1 MKNKMFTIVLIF
13 VLFTGFGVFLFP
25 NETNRQ
31 KIDQWLV
38 LGPAKIP
45 GFETELLKNEDDILK
60 FNHIPVQE
68 LEPVRGRKVTWT
80 GSKTFTWQ
88 RFKNLQFNTAES
100 QVFYLAT
107 FLEPLRWLQTKLV
120 IDNTELKVST
130 FLDGNFIQTMES
142 KNEISASLDL
152 AHEKHL
158 LILKVVV
165 PEGIRIRFN
174 SFLENKKP
182 FKSDRIKLS
191 LTPNHKVDTK
201 NILNVKNVREINIS
215 PDGKQVAV
223 SLSQTEKETG
233 EALKWVEILNTAT
246 GRILFS
252 SRNFSELSNLKWL
265 NHSHGFTYT
274 ITKEE
279 ETSVFKYN
287 LMNNRQQSIIKSIKN
302 FSSYWWANDNSF
314 LIFSTFHAEENKKE
328 YKYIK
333 EIPDRSEF
341 PENSY
346 SMFIL
351 YPAGSGTHR
360 KGSVTHKIS
369 NEMQNFRTAVISPD
383 SRKVL
388 LVREESDYKN
398 RPYIKNCVYLF
409 DLKSLSINKLLESNV
424 IHTFTWA
431 PDSRRLLLLGGPS
444 AFDGKGINLKK
455 GKIPNEYD
463 TQAYI
468 YDLKTKKVDA
478 ISKNFFPSIGS
489 ASWSSSHNNIYF
501 TATDRSY
508 VPIFKYSLGKKS
520 FRKMNTMVDVAR
532 RVDFARLKNT
542 AVFWGSGVTSPHRLY
557 KLNLS
562 TNRVSIL
569 KDYNRE
575 AFQYVSFGRY
585 ENWNYK
591 TGDGKTIMGRIYY
604 PVDFYKNKKYPCI
617 VYYYGGTSPVT
628 RDFGGR
634 YPKNW
639 YAANGYIV
647 YVLQPTGATGFG
659 QDASA
664 VHVNDW
670 GEVTSDEIIAAVKE
684 LTRTHP
690 FIDPARLG
698 AMGASYGGFL
708 TQYLAAKTGIF
719 AAYISHAGIS
729 SLSSYW
735 GVGDWGYTYSGYA
748 TANSFPWNR
757 KDIYVG
763 HSPLF
768 MADRIEKPILLLHG
782 DTDNNVPP
790 GESYQM
796 FAALKLLGKEVA
808 LITFPGQRHFILEY
822 KKRLRWMR
830 SIIAW
835 WDKYLKNQPEHWDH
849 MYKK

>member
-1 MKNKMFTIVLIF
+1 
-13 VLFTGFGVFLFP
+13 
-25 NETNRQ
+25 
-31 KIDQWLV
+31 
-38 LGPAKIP
+38 
-45 GFETELLKNEDDILK
+45 
-60 FNHIPVQE
+60 
-68 LEPVRGRKVTWT
+68 
-80 GSKTFTWQ
+80 
-88 RFKNLQFNTAES
+88 
-100 QVFYLAT
+100 
-107 FLEPLRWLQTKLV
+107 LRWLQTKLV
-120 IDNTELKVST
+120 IDNTKLKVSA
-130 FLDGNFIQTMES
+130 FLNGDSIKTRES
-142 KNEISASLDL
+142 KNEITVTLDL
-152 AHEKHL
+152 THEKHL

-165 PEGIRIRFN
+165 PKGTLIKFN
-174 SFLENKKP
+174 SFLENKES
-182 FKSDRIKLS
+182 FKNERINIS
-191 LTPNHKVDTK
+191 LTPKHKVNTK
-201 NILNVKNVREINIS
+201 NILNIKNVREIKMS
-215 PDGKQVAV
+215 PDGKRVAV

-233 EALKWVEILNTAT
+233 KDQKWVEILNSAT
-246 GRILFS
+246 GRIVFS
-252 SRNFSELSNLKWL
+252 SRNFGTINNLKWL

-274 ITKEE
+274 KTKDEK
-279 ETSVFKYN
+279 TAIFKYDV
-287 LMNNRQQSIIKSIKN
+287 MSNRQQCIIKNIKN
-302 FSSYWWANDNSF
+302 FFSYWWANDNSF
-314 LIFSTFHAEENKKE
+314 LIYSTFDAGENEKE

-333 EIPDRSEF
+333 EIPERSAF
-341 PENSY
+341 PENRY
-346 SMFIL
+346 SLFIF
-351 YPAGSGTHR
+351 YPA
-360 KGSVTHKIS
+360 GSVTHKIS
-369 NEMQNFRTAVISPD
+369 SETQNFRTAVISPD

-388 LVREESDYKN
+388 LIRAESDYKN
-398 RPYIKNCVYLF
+398 RPYFKNCVYLF
-409 DLKSLSINKLLESNV
+409 DLKSLTIKKLLESNV
-424 IHTFTWA
+424 INTFTWA
-431 PDSRRLLLLGGPS
+431 PDSKRLLLLGGPS
-444 AFDGKGINLKK
+444 AFNGKGRNLEK

-468 YDLKTKKVDA
+468 YDLNTKRVEA
-478 ISKNFFPSIGS
+478 ISKSFFPSINS

-501 TATDRSY
+501 TTTDQSY
-508 VPIFKYSLGKKS
+508 IRIFKYSLGKKS
-520 FRKMNTMVDVAR
+520 YKKMNTMVDVVR
-532 RVDFARLKNT
+532 RVDFARHKNT
-542 AVFWGSGVTSPHRLY
+542 AVIWGSGVTSPYRLY

-562 TNRVSIL
+562 TNRISLL
-569 KDYNRE
+569 KDYNRQ
-575 AFQYVSFGRY
+575 AFQYVNFGKY

-591 TGDGKTIMGRIYY
+591 TRDGKTIIGRIYY
-604 PVDFYKNKKYPCI
+604 PVDFNKNKKYPCI

-659 QDASA
+659 QDFSA

-670 GEVTSDEIIAAVKE
+670 GEVTSEEIITAVKE
-684 LTRTHP
+684 LTRTHSN
-690 FIDPARLG
+690 IDPARIG

-708 TQYLAAKTGIF
+708 TQYLATKTDIF

-849 MYKK
+849 MYKR

>member
-1 MKNKMFTIVLIF
+1 MKYRMGIVILIF
-13 VLFTGFGVFLFP
+13 TLLPGIGFFLFS

-45 GFETELLKNEDDILK
+45 SFESNLLKNEEEILK

-68 LEPVRGRKVTWT
+68 LQPIKGGKVTWT
-80 GSKTFTWQ
+80 RGTILTW
-88 RFKNLQFNTAES
+88 RSVTNLD
-100 QVFYLAT
+100 FYTTEPRIVYLGT

-120 IDNTELKVST
+120 IDTDDLNVSA
-130 FLDGNFIQTMES
+130 FLDGNPIKTRES
-142 KNEISASLDL
+142 KGEMTVELNLT
-152 AHEKHL
+152 HEKHL
-158 LILKVVV
+158 LILKVVL
-165 PEGIRIRFN
+165 PKGERIKFN
-174 SFLENKKP
+174 SILENKKS
-182 FKSDRIKLS
+182 FRNDRIQRS
-191 LTPNHKVDTK
+191 LTPNHMVNTK
-201 NILNVKNVREINIS
+201 NILNMKHVTEIAMS
-215 PDGKQVAV
+215 PDGKRAAI
-223 SLSQTEKETG
+223 SLSQTVKETG
-233 EALKWVEILNTAT
+233 KGQKWVEILNTAA
-246 GRILFS
+246 GGIIFS
-252 SRNFSELSNLKWL
+252 SKNVGEINHLKWL
-265 NHSHGFTYT
+265 NHSRGFTYT
-274 ITKEE
+274 RTKDEK
-279 ETSVFKYN
+279 TAIFTYD
-287 LMNNRQQSIIKSIKN
+287 LMSNQQQCILKNIEN
-302 FSSYWWANDNSF
+302 FSSYWWADDNSF
-314 LIFSTFHAEENKKE
+314 LIYSTFHEVENKTE

-333 EIPDRSEF
+333 EIPERSAF
-341 PENSY
+341 PENRH
-346 SMFIL
+346 SMFIF
-351 YPAGSGTHR
+351 YPA
-360 KGSVTHKIS
+360 GSVTHKIS
-369 NEMQNFRTAVISPD
+369 DETQNFRTAVISPD
-383 SRKVL
+383 SRRVL

-409 DLKSLSINKLLESNV
+409 DLKSLSMRKLLESNV
-424 IHTFTWA
+424 IDGFAWA

-444 AFDGKGINLKK
+444 AFDGVGKNLGK

-463 TQAYI
+463 TQAYL
-468 YDLKTKKVDA
+468 YDLNSKKVDA
-478 ISKNFFPSIGS
+478 LSTHFNPSIHS
-489 ASWSSSHNNIYF
+489 AFWSSSSNYIYF

-508 VPIFKYSLGKKS
+508 IRIFKYSLRKKT
-520 FRKMNTMVDVAR
+520 FNKMNTMVDVVR
-532 RVDFARLKNT
+532 RVGFAKHKNI
-542 AVFWGSGVTSPHRLY
+542 AVFWGSGVTTPYRLY

-562 TNRVSIL
+562 LNKMSIL

-575 AFQYVSFGRY
+575 DFRYVTFGKY
-585 ENWNYK
+585 ENWDYK
-591 TGDGKTIMGRIYY
+591 TGGGKTIMGRIYY
-604 PVDFYKNKKYPCI
+604 PVDFKPNKKYPCI

-659 QDASA
+659 QDVSA

-670 GEVTSDEIIAAVKE
+670 GKVTSDEIIGAVKE

-690 FIDPARLG
+690 FIDPARIG

-708 TQYLAAKTGIF
+708 TQYLAAKTNIF

-735 GVGDWGYTYSGYA
+735 GVGDWGYTYSGCA

-782 DTDNNVPP
+782 AVDNNVPP

-796 FAALKLLGKEVA
+796 FAALKLLEKEVA
-808 LITFPGQRHFILEY
+808 LITFPGQQHFILEY
-822 KKRLRWMR
+822 KKRLHWMR
-830 SIIAW
+830 TIIAW
-835 WDKYLKNQPEHWDH
+835 WDKYLKHQPGHWDY
-849 MYKK
+849 MYKR

>member
-1 MKNKMFTIVLIF
+1 MKYRMCIIFLVF
-13 VLFTGFGVFLFP
+13 VLFSGFGFSLFS

-38 LGPAKIP
+38 LGPAEIP
-45 GFETELLKNEDDILK
+45 GFEADLLESEDEILE

-68 LEPVRGRKVTWT
+68 LQLVRGGKVTWT
-80 GSKTFTWQ
+80 SGKMLTW
-88 RFKNLQFNTAES
+88 RSVNNLNFYAAET
-100 QVFYLAT
+100 QVVYLGT

-120 IDNTELKVST
+120 IDTGDLNVSA
-130 FLDGNFIQTMES
+130 FLDGDSIKTRES
-142 KNEISASLDL
+142 KGEITAELDL
-152 AHEKHL
+152 PHEKHL
-158 LILKVVV
+158 LILKVLQPKGKRVK
-165 PEGIRIRFN
+165 FN
-174 SFLENKKP
+174 VFLENKEP
-182 FKSDRIKLS
+182 FKNDRIQLS
-191 LTPNHKVDTK
+191 LTPNHRVNTK
-201 NILNVKNVREINIS
+201 NILNMKHVTEIAMS
-215 PDGKQVAV
+215 PDGRRAAI
-223 SLSQTEKETG
+223 SLSQMVKETG
-233 EALKWVEILNTAT
+233 KGQRWIEILNTAT
-246 GRILFS
+246 GGILFS
-252 SRNFSELSNLKWL
+252 SQNFGEMSNLKWL
-265 NHSHGFTYT
+265 NHSRGFTYT
-274 ITKEE
+274 RTKDEK
-279 ETSVFKYN
+279 TAIFKYD
-287 LMNNRQQSIIKSIKN
+287 LMSHKQQCILKNIEN
-302 FSSYWWANDNSF
+302 FSSYWWADDNSF
-314 LIFSTFHAEENKKE
+314 LIYSTFQAEGNKKE

-333 EIPDRSEF
+333 EIPERSEF
-341 PENSY
+341 PENRH
-346 SMFIL
+346 SMFIF
-351 YPAGSGTHR
+351 YPA
-360 KGSVTHKIS
+360 GSVTHKIS
-369 NEMQNFRTAVISPD
+369 DETQNFRTAVISPD

-398 RPYIKNCVYLF
+398 RPYIKNCVYLC
-409 DLKSLSINKLLESNV
+409 DLQSLSIKKLLESNV
-424 IHTFTWA
+424 VDTFTWA

-444 AFDGKGINLKK
+444 AFDGAGKNLEE

-463 TQAYI
+463 TQAYL
-468 YDLKTKKVDA
+468 YDLNVKKVDPL
-478 ISKNFFPSIGS
+478 SKHFNPSIRS
-489 ASWSSSHNNIYF
+489 AFWDSSSNHIYF
-501 TATDRSY
+501 VATDQSY
-508 VPIFKYSLGKKS
+508 VRVFKYSVRKKIFS
-520 FRKMNTMVDVAR
+520 KMDTMVDVVH
-532 RVDFARLKNT
+532 RVDFAEHKNI

-562 TNRVSIL
+562 TNKASVL
-569 KDYNRE
+569 KDYNQEDFRY
-575 AFQYVSFGRY
+575 ATFGKY
-585 ENWNYK
+585 ENWDYK
-591 TGDGKTIMGRIYY
+591 TGNGKTVMGRIYY
-604 PVDFYKNKKYPCI
+604 PVDFNKNKKYPCI

-659 QDASA
+659 QDVSA

-690 FIDPARLG
+690 FIDPSRIG

-708 TQYLAAKTGIF
+708 TQYLATKTNIF

-796 FAALKLLGKEVA
+796 FAALKLLGKDVV
-808 LITFPGQRHFILEY
+808 LITFPGQQHFILEY

-835 WDKYLKNQPEHWDH
+835 WDKYLKNQPEHWES